1 MSPTQPPIN
10 YIPEAKSVLV
20 PDDQPRALA
29 LLARILGLEH
39 AIWGPVCGAQT
50 DKRRDVHSWCGGTW
64 DVAFTLKFG
73 SFHLLVTPRRAPS
86 ADMTVIL
93 AARGIKACSLS
104 GDMAE
109 QGRTTSSSSSSD
121 GRPQTSLLSPY
132 CQSPKLFV
140 IHPTR
145 ARHKP

>member
-20 PDDQPRALA
+20 PDDQLRALG
-29 LLARILGLEH
+29 LLARIPGLEH

-50 DKRRDVHSWCGGTW
+50 DKRRDVHSWCGTW
-64 DVAFTLKFG
+64 DCHVHPEVRVVPPAG
-73 SFHLLVTPRRAPS
+73 HAEDGPS

-104 GDMAE
+104 GK
-109 QGRTTSSSSSSD
+109 QTSSS
-121 GRPQTSLLSPY
+121 LHSPY
-132 CQSPKLFV
+132 YQSPKLYV

>member
-20 PDDQPRALA
+20 PDDQLRALG
-29 LLARILGLEH
+29 LLARIPGLEH

-50 DKRRDVHSWCGGTW
+50 DKRRDVHSWCGTW
-64 DVAFTLKFG
+64 DCHVHPEVRVVPPAG
-73 SFHLLVTPRRAPS
+73 HAEDGPS

-104 GDMAE
+104 GSPVAE
-109 QGRTTSSSSSSD
+109 QRRHLESGENKAEQTSSS
-121 GRPQTSLLSPY
+121 LHSPY
-132 CQSPKLFV
+132 YQSPKLYV